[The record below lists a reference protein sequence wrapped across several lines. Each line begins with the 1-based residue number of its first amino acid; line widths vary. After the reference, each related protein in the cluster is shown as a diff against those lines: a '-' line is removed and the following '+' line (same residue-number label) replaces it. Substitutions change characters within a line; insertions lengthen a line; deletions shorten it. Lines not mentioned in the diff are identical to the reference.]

1 MRLLTENLLEQTKE
15 ALWLFSPYF
24 NCYIWQD
31 SLGVWF
37 YISILHA
44 VKLTNCNLRHMHQ
57 EHIIITC
64 TQSFNTEIERERG
77 MMVSCSYMAILAIRP
92 RLTIGEKAYQMM
104 ASLGMANITMG
115 SIISTMSYVKYFFC
129 RALCTD
135 HEWGKFVT
143 VNIHA
148 QLNSTHARLP
158 CLLVQSFM
166 VPPLTKEGRVQLPV
180 QACKG
185 QGEITVNY

>member
-1 MRLLTENLLEQTKE
+1 M
-15 ALWLFSPYF
+15 
-24 NCYIWQD
+24 
-31 SLGVWF
+31 
-37 YISILHA
+37 
-44 VKLTNCNLRHMHQ
+44 KLTNCNLRHMHQ

-180 QACKG
+180 QEVQRSRRVHSKL
-185 QGEITVNY
+185 

>member
-1 MRLLTENLLEQTKE
+1 M
-15 ALWLFSPYF
+15 A
-24 NCYIWQD
+24 
-31 SLGVWF
+31 
-37 YISILHA
+37 
-44 VKLTNCNLRHMHQ
+44 
-57 EHIIITC
+57 
-64 TQSFNTEIERERG
+64 
-77 MMVSCSYMAILAIRP
+77 SCSYMAILAIQP

-135 HEWGKFVT
+135 HEWGKFIT

-166 VPPLTKEGRVQLPV
+166 VSPLTKEARVHFQCRRAKV
-180 QACKG
+180 KESAQ
-185 QGEITVNY
+185 